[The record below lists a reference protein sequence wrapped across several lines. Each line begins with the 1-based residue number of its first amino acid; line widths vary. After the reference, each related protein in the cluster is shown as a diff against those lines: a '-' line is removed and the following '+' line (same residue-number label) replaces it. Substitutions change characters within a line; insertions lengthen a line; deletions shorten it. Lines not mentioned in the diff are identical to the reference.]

1 MGAAPAYRHRI
12 ARTITLGLVVMSVG
26 CQRSPHSVPASADAV
41 VSAPHEVRATA
52 PGPLPLAAA
61 SEPSDAA
68 PPLFDVD
75 EQDPPLAIAGKHF
88 VVIRRYKR
96 LRGRSGPDAQ
106 ALAALDI
113 VGDDYMLQYH
123 DEVPYAVEDG
133 SFSENCVVGAEP
145 LIGSAGQGLLL
156 ETSCLPSA
164 PLSGGPW
171 QILALVGD
179 RLVKVGKP
187 LVTEGE
193 FGAFVAGTV
202 TRIGTITRIQA
213 DTLTVRVWTGY
224 FFATVP
230 LRIDWMHGTIAEAQ
244 HCFYQT
250 GHGPGEEGCEGPVQ
264 GVERHQVS
272 AELTFVRLFTES
284 REPSETPEHVVVK
297 SDSRVEFLASKVRVR
312 WQDNGDA
319 VHIGVDDDLWLKVR
333 IDGREGWIHTAEDF
347 TALGL
352 EFSG

>member
-1 MGAAPAYRHRI
+1 M
-12 ARTITLGLVVMSVG
+12 
-26 CQRSPHSVPASADAV
+26 
-41 VSAPHEVRATA
+41 
-52 PGPLPLAAA
+52 
-61 SEPSDAA
+61 
-68 PPLFDVD
+68 
-75 EQDPPLAIAGKHF
+75 AIAGKHF

-133 SFSENCVVGAEP
+133 SFSESCVIGVEP
-145 LIGSAGQGLLL
+145 LVGSAGQGLLL

-171 QILALVGD
+171 QVLALAGD

-193 FGAFVAGTV
+193 FGAFVAGAV
-202 TRIGTITRIQA
+202 SRIGTTTRVLA
-213 DTLTVRVWTGY
+213 DTLIVRVWTGY

-230 LRIDWMHGTIAEAQ
+230 LRIDWLHGSLAEAQ

-250 GHGPGEEGCEGPVQ
+250 GHGPGEEGCEGPVH
-264 GVERHQVS
+264 GVERHQVGTD
-272 AELTFVRLFTES
+272 LTFVRLFTES
-284 REPSETPEHVVVK
+284 REPTETPAHIVVK
-297 SDSRVEFLASKVRVR
+297 PDSRVEFLASKVRVR
-312 WQDNGDA
+312 WEDGGDA

-333 IDGREGWIHTAEDF
+333 IDGQEGWIHTAEDF